1 MRSFGVKDKSIL
13 LKELVEAIEVHHIMI
28 NWLSSASH
36 CTTLYE
42 LGIVEEYDF
51 EIIDDLMPIRMLS
64 DNYLENILELLFKI
78 YLLLF
83 LYDLFGS

>member
-1 MRSFGVKDKSIL
+1 MRSFGVKDKPIP

-28 NWLSSASH
+28 NWLSSAAH
-36 CTTLYE
+36 GATLYE

-51 EIIDDLMPIRMLS
+51 EIIYDLLPIRMLS
-64 DNYLENILELLFKI
+64 GNYLENILELLFKI

-83 LYDLFGS
+83 LDDLFGS